1 MCDTAH
7 AVISSG
13 REGSLID
20 LAGTWALSL
29 LRSVFCDLLRSL
41 LCDQSAVAMRG
52 ARLAG
57 VELTLLSC
65 AAGRQRTSSESFG
78 LGASSWLGDGN
89 QSQHAENGQF

>member
-1 MCDTAH
+1 M
-7 AVISSG
+7 
-13 REGSLID
+13 ID
-20 LAGTWALSL
+20 LAGTLGSQSFAISL
-29 LRSVFCDLLRSL
+29 LRSVFCD
-41 LCDQSAVAMRG
+41 QSAVAMRC